1 MKPAD
6 LNSII
11 LTFLIRK
18 IRKKIL
24 NLKLPIMFEY
34 QHIETFLQKVT
45 LQIGLKKFF
54 AIEKFK
60 NNTPRIYGISDLNG
74 EEIVETFYRKELQ
87 KASQNYML
95 NGKAMIILLRG
106 LIKKA

>member
-11 LTFLIRK
+11 LTFLIGK

-24 NLKLPIMFEY
+24 NLKLLIMFEY

-45 LQIGLKKFF
+45 LQIGLKNFC
-54 AIEKFK
+54 
-60 NNTPRIYGISDLNG
+60 D
-74 EEIVETFYRKELQ
+74 
-87 KASQNYML
+87 
-95 NGKAMIILLRG
+95 
-106 LIKKA
+106 

>member
-1 MKPAD
+1 M
-6 LNSII
+6 
-11 LTFLIRK
+11 
-18 IRKKIL
+18 
-24 NLKLPIMFEY
+24 
-34 QHIETFLQKVT
+34 
-45 LQIGLKKFF
+45 
-54 AIEKFK
+54 IEKFK

-106 LIKKA
+106 LIKKAYY

>member
-1 MKPAD
+1 M
-6 LNSII
+6 
-11 LTFLIRK
+11 
-18 IRKKIL
+18 
-24 NLKLPIMFEY
+24 
-34 QHIETFLQKVT
+34 
-45 LQIGLKKFF
+45 
-54 AIEKFK
+54 IEKFK

-74 EEIVETFYRKELQ
+74 EEIVETCYKKELQ

>member
-45 LQIGLKKFF
+45 LQIGLKK
-54 AIEKFK
+54 
-60 NNTPRIYGISDLNG
+60 
-74 EEIVETFYRKELQ
+74 
-87 KASQNYML
+87 
-95 NGKAMIILLRG
+95 LLRLKNLKIIHLG
-106 LIKKA
+106 YMVLVILMVKKLLKRFTEKNCKKQVKTIC